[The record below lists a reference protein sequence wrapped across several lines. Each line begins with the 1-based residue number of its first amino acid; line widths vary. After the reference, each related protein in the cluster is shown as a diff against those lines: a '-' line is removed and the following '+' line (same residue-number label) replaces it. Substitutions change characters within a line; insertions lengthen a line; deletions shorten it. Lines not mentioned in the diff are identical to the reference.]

1 MGGRSYID
9 SGISSACA
17 INCHRIR
24 NIYSVQSLE
33 YHLPTAF
40 LVPRLDEEVGK
51 DDPRVG
57 RLAKPEPFVRPAKT
71 LE

>member
-1 MGGRSYID
+1 MGGRSYRD

-33 YHLPTAF
+33 YQLPTAF
-40 LVPRLDEEVGK
+40 LVLRLDEEVGK
-51 DDPRVG
+51 DDPPVG
-57 RLAKPEPFVRPAKT
+57 RPATPEAFVRLAKT

>member
-1 MGGRSYID
+1 MLGGRSYRD

-17 INCHRIR
+17 INCRRIR

-33 YHLPTAF
+33 YHLLIAF
-40 LVPRLDEEVGK
+40 LVLRIDEEVGK

-57 RLAKPEPFVRPAKT
+57 RLVEPEAFVSLAD
-71 LE
+71 L

>member
-1 MGGRSYID
+1 MGGRSYRD

-17 INCHRIR
+17 INCHKIR

-40 LVPRLDEEVGK
+40 LVLRLDEEVGK
-51 DDPRVG
+51 DDPPVG
-57 RLAKPEPFVRPAKT
+57 RLATPEAFVRLAKT